1 MRKFS
6 NLAEDWP
13 INSIQYGQK
22 FVYYWRVYYYLW
34 PMGVYR
40 QRAVLTP
47 GDSCMENSPGIGG
60 IDGPSSGPFLSLIP
74 GQSRHLH
81 SSVGWSES
89 ALFAIFKMGTL
100 LPIKFIYTSSNPKKT
115 ANLVKNARSK
125 MFIFKESKF
134 LRPCANLKSTLTR
147 EILELGS

>member
-1 MRKFS
+1 MDRS
-6 NLAEDWP
+6 LSTTGEY
-13 INSIQYGQK
+13 ITIYG
-22 FVYYWRVYYYLW
+22 LW
-34 PMGVYR
+34 EYR

-115 ANLVKNARSK
+115 ANLVKTHAAKCS
-125 MFIFKESKF
+125 F
-134 LRPCANLKSTLTR
+134 LKSQNF
-147 EILELGS
+147 